1 MANYMFVFTLKTK
14 SELRQDDVIFDAEG
28 NALGK
33 ILDVKSNSDNSSGI
47 YFYDIESTEDI
58 FEKIKIGDI
67 KLVGIKDYEI
77 TKCHT
82 LYMLKPKYQ

>member
-1 MANYMFVFTLKTK
+1 MFVFTLKTK